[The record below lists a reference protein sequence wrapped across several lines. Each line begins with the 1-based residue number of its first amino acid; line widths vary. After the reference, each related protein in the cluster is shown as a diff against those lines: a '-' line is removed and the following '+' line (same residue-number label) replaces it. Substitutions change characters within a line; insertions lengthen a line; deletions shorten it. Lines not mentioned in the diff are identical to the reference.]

1 MHQDLCFTS
10 STLKIPL
17 LRLPF
22 CVTHVE
28 DDSLTPQSPV
38 PSPIMAA
45 GSKFRSSRLKSLLI
59 LSVKSLFFSALQLW
73 KVKFQISWGSDGTCW
88 CHFEDSCGR
97 FREWG
102 GWQASQ
108 GCAGCGDLGHHH
120 HPPCPSCSPAK
131 VTFTFVIVLSFLL
144 LLLFARLIVAYRLW
158 HLWKGPLLQWVLS
171 RHYAWRGSFYDNQ
184 LIVCHNPLLVSFSVV
199 FDRPSQDW

>member
-1 MHQDLCFTS
+1 M
-10 STLKIPL
+10 
-17 LRLPF
+17 
-22 CVTHVE
+22 THVE

-73 KVKFQISWGSDGTCW
+73 KVKFQISGGSDGTCW
-88 CHFEDSCGR
+88 CHFEDSCGQ

-108 GCAGCGDLGHHH
+108 GCVECADLGHHH
-120 HPPCPSCSPAK
+120 HPPCPSCSPVK
-131 VTFTFVIVLSFLL
+131 VTFAMVSLSSFICKVDSCLPPLTSVKGAPPPVGTVQTLCLGGESFLCWP
-144 LLLFARLIVAYRLW
+144 IDS
-158 HLWKGPLLQWVLS
+158 LS
-171 RHYAWRGSFYDNQ
+171 
-184 LIVCHNPLLVSFSVV
+184 
-199 FDRPSQDW
+199 